1 MNVIIVHHVKLLKNK
16 NTMLGK
22 KRKYNFILK
31 NCYVRDC
38 ICKEFAFMINNQEL
52 EIKTYHPI
60 DTTSQEHSV
69 LFRFKHNI
77 YESMSL
83 FFSFAPFSSF

>member
-1 MNVIIVHHVKLLKNK
+1 
-16 NTMLGK
+16 
-22 KRKYNFILK
+22 
-31 NCYVRDC
+31 
-38 ICKEFAFMINNQEL
+38 MINNQEL

-77 YESMSL
+77 YESISL
-83 FFSFAPFSSF
+83 FFLLCSIFILLVSLLLYIIFFLQTAEFGTKGKVTHCKTVLV